1 MQRQFGKR
9 LRENQVISLFQT
21 TRSNDMCRYT
31 MQTGIGRR
39 VPRHIADSLSALLH
53 FRVEPSSNGTI
64 NCLTDSLLTTNGMS
78 LHHRDQRHF
87 QMQTTMVRP
96 MDKVL
101 KNPSPKNWDSGCKR
115 FVNRCI
121 LVRRYLIL

>member
-1 MQRQFGKR
+1 MQK
-9 LRENQVISLFQT
+9 L
-21 TRSNDMCRYT
+21 
-31 MQTGIGRR
+31 IGRA
-39 VPRHIADSLSALLH
+39 VPRHVAGSLSALLH

-64 NCLTDSLLTTNGMS
+64 DCLTDSLLTTNGMS

-87 QMQTTMVRP
+87 QMQTKMVRP

-101 KNPSPKNWDSGCKR
+101 KNPSPKNWDSGCNR
-115 FVNRCI
+115 FVNLCI